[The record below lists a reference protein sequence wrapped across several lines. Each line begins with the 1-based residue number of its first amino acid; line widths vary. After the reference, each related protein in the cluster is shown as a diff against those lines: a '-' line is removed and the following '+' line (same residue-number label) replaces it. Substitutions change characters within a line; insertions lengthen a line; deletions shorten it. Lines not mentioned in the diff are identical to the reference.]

1 MDVYTML
8 DNLVPLVHQTMWELH
23 RVPMRKLGKER
34 AYLMHVKEGVNR
46 IWTDETMPD
55 FIKTKLT
62 MILASQVKEPIP
74 DDELDRIELYINHDN
89 PELSEV
95 GWRASESMFI
105 IVMTDEEL
113 RSLWGEQIN
122 KEK

>member
-1 MDVYTML
+1 ML

-23 RVPMRKLGKER
+23 RVPMRKIGKER

-95 GWRASESMFI
+95 GWQASESMFI

-122 KEK
+122 KEKV

>member
-1 MDVYTML
+1 
-8 DNLVPLVHQTMWELH
+8 
-23 RVPMRKLGKER
+23 
-34 AYLMHVKEGVNR
+34 MHVKEGVNR

-74 DDELDRIELYINHDN
+74 DDELNRIELYINHDN
-89 PELSEV
+89 PELGEV

>member
-1 MDVYTML
+1 ML
-8 DNLVPLVHQTMWELH
+8 KGLIPLVHQTMWNLH
-23 RVPMRKLGKER
+23 RVPMSKIGKER

-74 DDELDRIELYINHDN
+74 DDELNRIELYINHDN
-89 PELSEV
+89 PELGEV